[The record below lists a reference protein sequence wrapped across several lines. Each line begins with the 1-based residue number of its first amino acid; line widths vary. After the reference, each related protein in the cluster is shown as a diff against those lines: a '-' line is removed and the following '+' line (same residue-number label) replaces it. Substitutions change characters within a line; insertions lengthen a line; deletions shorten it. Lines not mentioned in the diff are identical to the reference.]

1 MPCIGERE
9 WALTIGSTRTI
20 DPKVAMTSESMHC
33 TRTLPYTLYI
43 HICSY
48 MMAIEGFES
57 SIDREAFMI
66 QQKLRKV
73 GNSYVVTIPKDEVER
88 LGIEEGQMLAVEIQ
102 PLELRPVMRPEVR
115 EAFERSWNRSEKAYR
130 YLADR

>member
-1 MPCIGERE
+1 MGAC
-9 WALTIGSTRTI
+9 
-20 DPKVAMTSESMHC
+20 D
-33 TRTLPYTLYI
+33 
-43 HICSY
+43 
-48 MMAIEGFES
+48 
-57 SIDREAFMI
+57 SILEAPMI

-88 LGIEEGQMLAVEIQ
+88 LGIEEGQLLAVEIQ

-115 EAFERSWNRSEKAYR
+115 EAFERSWKRSEKAYR